1 MPERMET
8 CKEQNMEQRKYAVL
22 IYPDFSLQEVS
33 CLTSALA
40 VWFGEKIDVI
50 AAENKPYRSEE
61 GFSRTKRRT
70 RRTPPVTPASS
81 SRAPSTPF
89 PPFSTAG

>member
-1 MPERMET
+1 
-8 CKEQNMEQRKYAVL
+8 MEQRKYAVL
-22 IYPDFSLQEVS
+22 IYPDFSLQEVT

-50 AAENKPYRSEE
+50 AAEISRTAARRAFPSL
-61 GFSRTKRRT
+61 RTKRRT
-70 RRTPPVTPASS
+70 RRTPPDTPVSS
-81 SRAPSTPF
+81 SPAPSTPF